1 MQSVLEQW
9 RDVPHNHWKIGAV
22 RDIVAAAGLVG
33 KRSTPYSPSSRHDF
47 MHDKVLVVDDTVV
60 TGSYNF
66 SRSAELNAEN
76 VLLITSP
83 ALAET
88 YAAAIAH
95 LMEKYAQDSVGD
107 IGA

>member
-22 RDIVAAAGLVG
+22 RDIVAAADLVG
-33 KRSTPYSPSSRHDF
+33 KRSTPHSPSSRHDF
-47 MHDKVLVVDDTVV
+47 MHDKVLVVDDTLL
-60 TGSYNF
+60 TRSYHF

-83 ALAET
+83 ALAEP

-95 LMEKYAQDSVGD
+95 PIQKYSDD
-107 IGA
+107 